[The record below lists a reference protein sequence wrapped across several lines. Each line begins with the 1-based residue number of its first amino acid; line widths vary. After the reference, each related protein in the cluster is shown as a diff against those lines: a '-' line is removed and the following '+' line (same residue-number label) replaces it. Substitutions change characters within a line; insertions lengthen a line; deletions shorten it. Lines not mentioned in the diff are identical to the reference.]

1 MIADP
6 KAAYLFLSLLQARV
20 GASVVSRLGDLDPAK
35 ILALPAGEVAERARL
50 TEKGRRAFE
59 ELKGDFDPGVILA
72 RLEERDIAVVTL
84 ADEDY
89 PSMLAEIPDPPPALF
104 VDGEVPS
111 GPTAALVG
119 SRKASATGIEAART
133 LGRALGERG
142 VCVASGLALGI
153 DAAAHEGALEAGGPT
168 IGVLGCGIDVVYPRS
183 NRRLFR
189 RVKDGGGILSEYY
202 LGEAPLQW
210 RFPARNRIIA
220 GLSDV
225 VVVVEA
231 AEKSGALITARHA
244 LEAGRDVWAVPG
256 PFAFAECR
264 GSNALLADGAG
275 VLWDVDRFVEAV
287 APVSAPRRLPV
298 AEDATAADAGVEP
311 VPAELPEKEAAA
323 LAGVGFEPAGVD
335 VVARRVANEAG
346 GVEMRE
352 LLSAL
357 ALLELKGYVKR
368 DAGGAFV
375 RSPIGSP
382 SGNLGRM
389 R

>member
-1 MIADP
+1 MRVEP
-6 KAAYLFLSLLQARV
+6 RVAYLFLSLLQARV
-20 GASVVSRLGDLDPAK
+20 GASVVSRLGDLDPVD
-35 ILALPAGEVAERARL
+35 ILALPAGEIAARVKL

-59 ELKGDFDPGVILA
+59 ELKESFDPATVLA
-72 RLEERDIAVVTL
+72 RLEEKGIWAVTF

-89 PSMLAEIPDPPPALF
+89 PPALAEIPDPPPALF
-104 VDGEVPS
+104 VDGEIPP
-111 GPTAALVG
+111 GPIVALVG

-142 VCVASGLALGI
+142 VCVTSGLALGV
-153 DAAAHEGALEAGGPT
+153 DAAAHEGAVEAGGPT

-183 NRRLFR
+183 NRLLFG
-189 RVKDGGGILSEYY
+189 RVKSGGGIVSEYY

-275 VLWDVDRFVEAV
+275 VLWDLDKFVEVV
-287 APVSAPRRLPV
+287 APEVAPQRLPV
-298 AEDATAADAGVEP
+298 TQDAAAGVEP
-311 VPAELPEKEAAA
+311 MPAELPEKEAAA
-323 LAGVGFEPAGVD
+323 LAGVGFEPTGVD
-335 VVARRVANEAG
+335 VVARRVTDLVGE
-346 GVEMRE
+346 VEMRE

-357 ALLELKGYVKR
+357 ALLELKGYVTR
-368 DAGGAFV
+368 DASGAFL
-375 RSPIGSP
+375 RNPIGDL
-382 SGNLGRM
+382 SGNPGGTRW
-389 R
+389 